1 MPLSRCP
8 TSFPSLLF
16 VALCLS
22 FCRCLFVCASL
33 TDCASDRQPSV
44 SLSCSFVPVLDA
56 SLHLC
61 RRVCPFVGRSGGPS
75 HYGSKAFKST
85 HWGKKSLAHSPA
97 RSAALR
103 SAVLRSTP
111 LRAAPLAGSFVS
123 EKVAMYERDHMR
135 RYDTIQPIVGWTD
148 QRTNGRTDPLIEMQ
162 GYI

>member
-1 MPLSRCP
+1 MITSDRILISKIVVPLSCCP

-61 RRVCPFVGRSGGPS
+61 RRVCPFVSRSGGPS

-85 HWGKKSLAHSPA
+85 HWGKRSLTHSPHSLRSA
-97 RSAALR
+97 PFRSAALR
-103 SAVLRSTP
+103 STP
-111 LRAAPLAGSFVS
+111 LCSTARCSA
-123 EKVAMYERDHMR
+123 
-135 RYDTIQPIVGWTD
+135 
-148 QRTNGRTDPLIEMQ
+148 Q
-162 GYI
+162 GLVRL

>member
-1 MPLSRCP
+1 MKIKQVILITSDRILISKIVVPLSRCP

-22 FCRCLFVCASL
+22 FCRCIFVCASF

-44 SLSCSFVPVLDA
+44 SLSCSFVPVLDV

-85 HWGKKSLAHSPA
+85 HWGKRSLTHLPHSL
-97 RSAALR
+97 RSAQFR

-111 LRAAPLAGSFVS
+111 LCSTARCSA
-123 EKVAMYERDHMR
+123 
-135 RYDTIQPIVGWTD
+135 
-148 QRTNGRTDPLIEMQ
+148 Q
-162 GYI
+162 GLVCS